1 MHHSIVPSLQGI
13 HQIFTCQITPIC
25 QTSALTL
32 YDIRILSTNI
42 LPIQDDMMVRVFNY
56 NTLEK
61 VEMFEAHSD
70 YIRSIIVHPTQPY
83 ILTSSGKT
91 IV

>member
-1 MHHSIVPSLQGI
+1 ML
-13 HQIFTCQITPIC
+13 
-25 QTSALTL
+25 
-32 YDIRILSTNI
+32 
-42 LPIQDDMMVRVFNY
+42 RVFNY

-83 ILTSSGKT
+83 ILTSSGKLEILCLNFQLLRDYSVSLLLYILFAIYSNLYYLAYT
-91 IV
+91 